1 MFDDVKIFMVANK
14 DRMDKQNLILVGFK
28 GNPERNETKSP
39 EYWKYLDMEATEF
52 ETDKQISTDNFAPI
66 GN

>member
-1 MFDDVKIFMVANK
+1 
-14 DRMDKQNLILVGFK
+14 MDKQNLIIVGFK